1 MDKIRLCF
9 ILSHLPQGGA
19 ERQTINLIRGLNPDN
34 YEITLILYANSEIF
48 YKEVVGLPIKLI
60 INSASRSNKLVRN
73 IKHAIFL
80 RKALKI
86 NEFDVLHTMLY
97 HNGLWVRILAPRKYY
112 GRILYSVR
120 NTIDEI
126 PFYERLAEKLL
137 AGRSQVVTNSKKVLE
152 QYVST
157 VGEHHRPRVVNVYNG
172 IEVSK
177 FSSEQPPVVGEEI
190 ILGSVGRQT
199 ILKNQIQILQAIRSI
214 AGTVPV
220 HFYLI
225 GDKTKESYID
235 NERFVIEN
243 RLGENVTILD
253 SQAEIELYYKRFN
266 VFVLS
271 SINESCPN
279 ALLEAMLSRCLCVVS
294 EGANSD
300 HFITDGVNGLIYN
313 GTDKM
318 LADKLLEAIT
328 LIRNNKHHIMV
339 DNGFDYVI
347 KNFSYNSMVLAYN
360 SIYQKILASASSNA

>member
-1 MDKIRLCF
+1 MDKIRLCI

-48 YKEVVGLPIKLI
+48 YKEVIAFPIKLI
-60 INSASRSNKLVRN
+60 TNNASGSNRLFRN

-80 RKALKI
+80 RKILKI
-86 NEFDVLHTMLY
+86 NDFDILHTLLY
-97 HNGLWVRILAPRKYY
+97 HNGFWVRLLAPGKYD
-112 GRILYSVR
+112 GRILYSIR

-126 PFYERLAEKLL
+126 PFHERLTEKLL
-137 AGRSQVVTNSKKVLE
+137 AGRSKVVTNSKKVLE

-157 VGEHHRPRVVNVYNG
+157 VGERHRSRVVNIYNG

-177 FSSEQPPVVGEEI
+177 FSSDQPPVVGEVI
-190 ILGSVGRQT
+190 ILGAVGRQT
-199 ILKNQIQILQAIRSI
+199 ILKNQVQILKAIRSI
-214 AGTVPV
+214 AGTVPL

-225 GDKTKESYID
+225 GDKTKESYVD
-235 NERFVIEN
+235 NERFVTEN
-243 RLGENVTILD
+243 RLGEIVTILD
-253 SQAEIELYYKRFN
+253 SQADIEVFYRRFN

-300 HFITDGVNGLIYN
+300 QFITDGVNGLVYN
-313 GTDKM
+313 GSDEM
-318 LADKLLEAIT
+318 LADKLLEAIE
-328 LIRNNKHHIMV
+328 LIRTNNHHLIV
-339 DNGFDYVI
+339 GNGFDYVT

-360 SIYQKILASASSNA
+360 SIYQAMLAGTGSYA